1 MKLVPGTKLV
11 FRSTRDFDESDKKY
25 KNLYIMEDAEYG
37 DFGDGT
43 VTRLTNGPWIDTHC
57 QWSPSGEWIVFSSTR
72 DKPASAPEK
81 DNGLDDGYF
90 AIYLVNPNDPSVVV
104 RVLGSVPPSDLIRPL
119 AGHVNHPVFSPDGK
133 SIVVV
138 ADLAAVSVDPISLPL
153 VEHSVRPY
161 GDIFTVDIDKDDIKK
176 NQDVEK
182 FTRITHTR
190 YENSTA
196 SWTMFSTEDPNA
208 AWNLQFSGEYTP
220 ACPYA
225 PSDGRE
231 SWHMTGH
238 LCIPKRCC

>member
-1 MKLVPGTKLV
+1 MTGTKLV
-11 FRSTRDFDESDKKY
+11 FRSTRDHDGDPNGY
-25 KNLYIMEDAEYG
+25 KNLYIMEDAESGDYG
-37 DFGDGT
+37 EGRI
-43 VTRLTNGPWIDTHC
+43 TRLTNGPWVDTHC
-57 QWSPSGEWIVFSSTR
+57 IWSPSGEWIVFSSTR
-72 DKPASAPEK
+72 DKPASAPAK
-81 DNGLDDGYF
+81 DNDLDAGYF
-90 AIYLVNPNDPSVVV
+90 AVFLVNPKDPSVVV
-104 RVLGSVPPSDLIRPL
+104 RVLGSADNL
-119 AGHVNHPVFSPDGK
+119 AGHVNHPFFSPDGK

-176 NQDVEK
+176 NENVKK
-182 FTRITHTR
+182 FERITHTR

-225 PSDGRE
+225 PRNGSE

-238 LCIPKRCC
+238 LCIAKRCC